1 MKLKP
6 IYIAGAIVVILGILI
21 LFFFREKE
29 KEKEKEGLAN
39 YATSFCKQYEGKSNE
54 LEKACG
60 SMTTRNCKES
70 PCCVWVNNQK
80 CVAGSQNGPTYRSD
94 SEGNKTAIS
103 QYIFQN
109 VCYGTGCPTTK

>member
-6 IYIAGAIVVILGILI
+6 IYIVGAIVVTLVGL
-21 LFFFREKE
+21 LFFFRKEEKE
-29 KEKEKEGLAN
+29 GKEGLAN
-39 YATSFCKQYEGKSNE
+39 YAASFCKQYEGKSNE

-94 SEGNKTAIS
+94 SEGKKTAIS

-109 VCYGTGCPTTK
+109 ICYGTGCPTTK